1 MAFPADPLD
10 CIVQIALDADL
21 TADPT
26 TWSWTDITEWVYEPS
41 GVVISRGRQDEF
53 STAAPSQIRVTLVN
67 DGRFCPRNP
76 TGAYFG
82 SIHRNTPLRVRVN
95 GGAGYVDR
103 ATGYVDA
110 WPVTWADKS
119 ETVSFA
125 PVTAS
130 GLLRRLGQGG
140 ALRSPLYR
148 SLAQAAYVESSSI
161 VGYWPCEDESGSAGI
176 ASGIGGQAAAFGG
189 GLEDF
194 AADSTILGSAPLMQL
209 VAGVSFAGYLPTY
222 TPTGETGIRAIVKIP
237 SAPSGNV
244 ELLRWWTYG
253 TYPVWTVEV
262 VPGSPDRMFLRAYN
276 AAGVEQLGGTGI
288 NLEADGPGGGSMYGM
303 TLYLQVDLTENA
315 GAIDWALYA
324 WHTFAFNQGTG
335 GLDTGTEAASTVGQ
349 LQAIGSYNHSAAAAG
364 TTLGHIGVATDTN
377 YATDPAAVAGFA
389 GTSVS
394 LRWTGIG
401 TELNVPT
408 DKVGSLTE
416 HVTYV
421 GASESADL
429 VDLFREVETAEQ
441 GVMFDG
447 TAGHLTLKMRN
458 DRYNQAAVLTLDH
471 DAGQVDWL
479 APAEDD
485 QQTTNDVTVS
495 RPHGSQFRSFDA
507 DHIAA
512 NGNYSS
518 RVEAL
523 LFQDADLRYHAQW
536 RVHLGTVEELRYPT
550 VGLNL
555 ARATSKIS
563 DWLACDIGSRIQVT
577 NPPAGLPPDTIDLHI
592 EGYTEHLR
600 SHDWR
605 VEINTSPA
613 SPWQVF
619 EVEDTSLGR
628 LATDGSELL
637 CAYDSDD
644 TSILLANTGAPNADA
659 EVTLWSTTAEP
670 YDIGVG
676 GERMTVTTMAAP
688 NPSIVGAGTWSHGDN
703 ATLTPNI
710 HASAAKGDIV
720 LTLAAIRN
728 TSATVNTPAEPGTEV
743 LFADGNVALFGVVHP
758 GSTPDVGVTFTG
770 GSAGDTTSAC
780 TFTVRGC
787 QLRALCL
794 SNLSNSSAQN
804 INLPAFLPDRAN
816 LLALWVGWKQD
827 DWTSAGDLFA
837 GITEINEGATTT
849 GNDQALVWNYDIQTT
864 PVEYGTGS
872 WTITGG
878 AAAVSKS
885 YVLALPGDVQTA
897 TVTRSVNG
905 VVKSHS
911 AGAAAQI
918 WKTGAIAL

>member
-103 ATGYVDA
+103 ATGFVDA

-161 VGYWPCEDESGSAGI
+161 VGYWPCEDESGSTSI

-194 AADSTILGSAPLMQL
+194 AADSTILGSSPLMQL

-592 EGYTEHLR
+592 EGYTEHLMR

-619 EVEDTSLGR
+619 EIEDTSLGR

-644 TSILLANTGAPNADA
+644 TSILLASTGAPNADA

-688 NPSIVGAGTWSHGDN
+688 APSFVGASSATHGDN
-703 ATLTPNI
+703 ATLAPDLHI
-710 HASAAKGDIV
+710 SSAKGDLV
-720 LTLAAIRN
+720 LVFAAIRN
-728 TSATVNTPAEPGTEV
+728 TAATVGTPTGYTV
-743 LFADGNVALFGVVHP
+743 LMADGNVCLFGKIHS
-758 GSTPDVGVTFTG
+758 GSESAPSVTFSG
-770 GSAGDTTSAC
+770 GSAGDSTSAQTA
-780 TFTVRGC
+780 TFRGY
-787 QLRALCL
+787 QLTRYSLA
-794 SNLSNSSAQN
+794 NLTNSSAQD
-804 INLPAFLPDRAN
+804 IAIPAFRPEQAN
-816 LLALWVGWKQD
+816 TLALFLGWKAD
-827 DWTSAGDLFA
+827 DWISVATLSGA
-837 GITEINEGATTT
+837 TEIGEPSTAS
-849 GNDQALVWNYDIQTT
+849 GNDQGLVWDYVIQTT
-864 PVEYGTGS
+864 PVEYAATS
-872 WTITGG
+872 FTVTGG
-878 AAAVSKS
+878 ASAVSKG
-885 YVLALPGDVQTA
+885 YVLAVAGDVQTA

-911 AGAAAQI
+911 AGTAAQI
-918 WKTGAIAL
+918 WKTGVLAL